1 MWTMLKHR
9 RVLRVPIKAGCEPL
23 IRWFCFGSLCRKSG
37 EVASSV
43 VLKQIL
49 HGSSNREVF
58 FGSLSARQDSD
69 SGTYF
74 CDSWFHAMPSVAR
87 LGFELFRQDRV
98 RVRVRVLFQ
107 KGRCPLMKSMDFM
120 ALRP

>member
-23 IRWFCFGSLCRKSG
+23 IRWFCFGVYTGKVERWPAVL
-37 EVASSV
+37 

-49 HGSSNREVF
+49 HGGSNREAF

-69 SGTYF
+69 SGTSF
-74 CDSWFHAMPSVAR
+74 CDFWFHSMPSVAR
-87 LGFELFRQDRV
+87 LGFELFRQDR
-98 RVRVRVLFQ
+98 
-107 KGRCPLMKSMDFM
+107 
-120 ALRP
+120 